1 MIDRSVPTRSSS
13 WSGTGTVVVV
23 PSARFCMTTWLP
35 RRRTS
40 TNPCCARMAQAS
52 RPERTRSL
60 ATRYV
65 QPRDVHF
72 GVQTP
77 LHLGGIRGFEE
88 QLHRF
93 AEVGARLLHVPTL
106 AGDVELGTQCNIPVP
121 LAFDDRRE
129 LCGACHPQYV
139 LTPNFALKPG
149 TRSTVDEARKRFEG
163 DDPLAQMEAQLR
175 LRRTHEAIKR
185 VVLRE
190 SVNQPLLVLIEDL
203 HWIDS
208 ETQALLNLL
217 ADSIGTAKM
226 LLLVNYRPEYTH
238 GWGSKTCY
246 RQVRLDPLGRES
258 AEEMLAALLG
268 PSSPVPDKRVD
279 SLQRAPFETRPAEGR
294 SSDTMSG
301 RSP

>member
-1 MIDRSVPTRSSS
+1 
-13 WSGTGTVVVV
+13 
-23 PSARFCMTTWLP
+23 
-35 RRRTS
+35 
-40 TNPCCARMAQAS
+40 
-52 RPERTRSL
+52 
-60 ATRYV
+60 
-65 QPRDVHF
+65 
-72 GVQTP
+72 
-77 LHLGGIRGFEE
+77 
-88 QLHRF
+88 
-93 AEVGARLLHVPTL
+93 
-106 AGDVELGTQCNIPVP
+106 
-121 LAFDDRRE
+121 
-129 LCGACHPQYV
+129 
-139 LTPNFALKPG
+139 LKPG